1 MDFSLIIFIVVV
13 AFFVYRG
20 YKKGLLKSLSRILS
34 LLAGYIAS
42 ILYTKQISIIVESQ
56 YHLPSLA
63 IFISVA
69 LVLFFGAGIIVSL
82 LFWLI
87 GKLMPEKQRA
97 SVALSFGGA
106 GVGLVVGVIVGFT
119 LVWVFAFVR
128 DMSST
133 MQTQV
138 SVPSSPSMIEDLAGR
153 ATSTAIGG
161 AMSVVSAKPEIA
173 NLSVALI
180 ESPVELTQQV
190 KRLTDSNDLK
200 NLFSNVDNQ
209 AVLNRGSVEGVQKLP
224 AFQRLVKNPDMQAL
238 VKSAGMQSVSAS
250 NTAAVETEMASQVVD
265 VWGRVQRVQR
275 NSRVQAILG
284 DPEFQQTIQSGNPL
298 TLLTD
303 APLLEL
309 MDIIYSDEAV
319 SGAAEIEINDPQPT
333 TTAEQAKPKEK
344 AKLYKWVDKDGRTH
358 YSNVK
363 QGDQANQ

>member
-13 AFFVYRG
+13 VFFVYRG

-42 ILYTKQISIIVESQ
+42 FLYTKQVSIIVESQ
-56 YHLPSLA
+56 YHLPGLA
-63 IFISVA
+63 VFISVA

-87 GKLMPEKQRA
+87 GKSMPEKQSA
-97 SVALSFGGA
+97 SVASSFGGA

-119 LVWVFAFVR
+119 LVWTFAFVR
-128 DMSST
+128 DMSPT
-133 MQTQV
+133 TQTQV
-138 SVPSSPSMIEDLAGR
+138 HALTSPSMIEGLAGR
-153 ATSTAIGG
+153 AASTAIGG
-161 AMSVVSAKPEIA
+161 AMSVVSAKPEVA

-190 KRLTDSNDLK
+190 KRLTQSNDLK

-209 AVLNRGSVEGVQKLP
+209 AVLNSGSVEVVQKLP

-238 VKSAGMQSVSAS
+238 VKSAGMRSVSAN
-250 NTAAVETEMASQVVD
+250 NTAAVETELASQVID
-265 VWGRVQRVQR
+265 VWGRVQRVKR
-275 NSRVQAILG
+275 NPRVQAIFG
-284 DPEFQQTIQSGNPL
+284 DPEFQQTIQSDNPL
-298 TLLTD
+298 TLFTD
-303 APLLEL
+303 ARLLEL

-319 SGAAEIEINDPQPT
+319 SGTAEIEINGPQPT
-333 TTAEQAKPKEK
+333 TTAVQTKPKEK
-344 AKLYKWVDKDGRTH
+344 AKLNRWVDKDGRTH

-363 QGDQANQ
+363 

>member
-56 YHLPSLA
+56 YHLPSLVV
-63 IFISVA
+63 FICVA

-87 GKLMPEKQRA
+87 GKSIPEKQSA

-119 LVWVFAFVR
+119 LVWAFAFVR
-128 DMSST
+128 DMSPT
-133 MQTQV
+133 MQAQA

-153 ATSTAIGG
+153 VVSTAISG

-173 NLSVALI
+173 NLSAALI

-209 AVLNRGSVEGVQKLP
+209 AVLNSGSVEVVQKLP

-238 VKSAGMQSVSAS
+238 VKSAGMRSASDS
-250 NTAAVETEMASQVVD
+250 NTAAVETEMASQMVD
-265 VWGRVQRVQR
+265 AWGRVQRVKS
-275 NSRVQAILG
+275 NPRVQDIFG
-284 DPEFQQTIQSGNPL
+284 DPKFQQTIQSDNPL

-303 APLLEL
+303 TRLLEL
-309 MDIIYSDEAV
+309 IDIIYSDEAV
-319 SGAAEIEINDPQPT
+319 SGTAEVETNDPQST
-333 TTAEQAKPKEK
+333 TTAVQKKPKEK
-344 AKLYKWVDKDGRTH
+344 AELYKWVDKDGRTH
-358 YSNVK
+358 FSNVK
-363 QGDQANQ
+363 